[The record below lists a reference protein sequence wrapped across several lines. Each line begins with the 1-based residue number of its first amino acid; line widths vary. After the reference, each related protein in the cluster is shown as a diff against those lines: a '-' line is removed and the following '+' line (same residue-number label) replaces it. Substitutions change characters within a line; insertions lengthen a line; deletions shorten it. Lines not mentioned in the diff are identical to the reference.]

1 MKPRPILFSL
11 LLAALG
17 PLAGRAATPV
27 IGAQLFQE
35 TNARIEELFH
45 DRDNPPKPPGPLDN
59 PFRLNDSAAA
69 PNSQLAGP
77 KGATVTVNPGPELPA
92 ATPDEAMLRMACA
105 GLTFGG
111 LIEVGDRLTV
121 VINKAN
127 CKEGGLVTVR
137 VQGAPVYLR
146 IVSLTRDR
154 ITFGL
159 NEARLTLHF

>member
-1 MKPRPILFSL
+1 MKPRLLLLCP
-11 LLAALG
+11 LLAAAS
-17 PLAGRAATPV
+17 LAARAATPV

-59 PFRLNDSAAA
+59 PFRLTDTGPSSAT
-69 PNSQLAGP
+69 PPAGP
-77 KGATVTVNPGPELPA
+77 KGATIAPDQDPTQA
-92 ATPDEAMLRMACA
+92 ATPDEAMLRLACSD
-105 GLTFGG
+105 LTFGG
-111 LIEVGDRLTV
+111 LIEVGDRLMV

-127 CKEGGLVTVR
+127 CREGGLVTVR
-137 VQGAPVYLR
+137 VQGASVYIR
-146 IVSLTRDR
+146 IVKLTRDQ